1 MTVHIQKTRY
11 NTGDQTNRISL
22 TSVKYSMRI
31 NEVSESRIK
40 YHGTQGGIDVKRLHT
55 PMWFTGSKQDAMH
68 YAGDDGQIVVAKLLC
83 NRPYVID
90 PVRGDEP
97 NMVLDRWQ
105 ELIKQGYDSIHDP
118 RVDDW
123 VPFYSKDIRVLNV
136 INL

>member
-40 YHGTQGGIDVKRLHT
+40 YHGIQGGIDVSRLHT

-83 NRPYVID
+83 NSPYVID
-90 PVRGDEP
+90 PDQGDEP
-97 NMVLDRWQ
+97 NMVLGTGPGSGTESRGSRHLPQRSAD
-105 ELIKQGYDSIHDP
+105 LDP
-118 RVDDW
+118 
-123 VPFYSKDIRVLNV
+123 
-136 INL
+136 INMGCNRHS